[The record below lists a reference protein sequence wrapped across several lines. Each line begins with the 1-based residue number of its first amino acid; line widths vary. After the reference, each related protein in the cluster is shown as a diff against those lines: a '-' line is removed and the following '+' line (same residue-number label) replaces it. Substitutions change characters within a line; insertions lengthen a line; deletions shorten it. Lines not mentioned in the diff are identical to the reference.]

1 MIVDP
6 AVVPGLLLLAAE
18 LTALAAVGYVVV
30 RAALRQADARAALAQ
45 GLVVGPALWGLITNV
60 ALYIVPGLAGAA
72 VGWGVTLVLGAVVAW
87 RARRCVWPR
96 PRVAAAFAVAVL
108 ALLWL
113 TLASRQLLEISDPT
127 LHLGLAAW
135 MRAGGFPPEA
145 PWNPGSPV
153 RYHHA
158 VDLLVGLLTPPIG
171 PDLAFVQELLGAY
184 AWTALALVVV
194 TGLLAR
200 GSWPVALVVSTLML
214 TAGAWTWTNLGG
226 GILQLPVPAGTSA
239 AEIQGSLAEIYWPS
253 LGPSWPSEPAALH
266 DIWTPAFTLGYALTF
281 VVLEHA
287 VRSERAAW
295 PGVLTLGA
303 VVGFLGILVTSLAP
317 VVLVLWAVLAAVRVA
332 RERSGGGALRLG
344 AGLGLAVL
352 LMLFGGGAFTA
363 LLDGG
368 SSNGLGLTWDV
379 DRTHWEAFGTFD
391 ARSGGI
397 GVLGVG
403 PVVVAGLAVLLA
415 RRDRL
420 VVALAAGAAA
430 LVMAWLVL
438 SYSPAPWVVSRLAG
452 HARNLALVA
461 LLLALVVRLSETFAK
476 PLRHSR
482 ERRPLHEWSTSHAQA
497 PDHPHPRVE
506 HGAGSNPL
514 PSSERGSDPLPGSCW
529 WGFVRVSETGNRPPG
544 NPGIAHDFPRTSA
557 APLRSA
563 NVSPAALLRACWR
576 PALAVLLAGLV
587 LWPTIAGPAHSLAA
601 AVGSGVQL
609 ANAGWAAQD
618 PRTQSP
624 AVPPRRF
631 QLAAMSDRL
640 ARYLRDHTPLRTRVL
655 TPEWPYWA
663 VSLATGRPSNAGFVE
678 LSHLIYFTGPEYLDA
693 VRFLEPGAMRRL
705 GIEYVHATDAWTA
718 ALPPRAQR
726 WLADPNLFELLARDG
741 AEALYRVRQ
750 AFLTLDVEPHP
761 GSYEALRS
769 APSTATVHLAP
780 ELGWLPRL
788 RVASVLSHT
797 RLTGAVDTQSLHLH
811 APAPWAVEPLGE
823 RAPDLVVLP
832 ASVEPSIAPTAKWV
846 QIWRNDEIAVYGPAS
861 SRSRATNESSTTRTA
876 SKGIG

>member
-6 AVVPGLLLLAAE
+6 SVMPGLLLLAAK
-18 LTALAAVGYVVV
+18 LAALAAVGYVVV
-30 RAALRQADARAALAQ
+30 RVALRQGDARAALAQ
-45 GLVVGPALWGLITNV
+45 GLVVGPALWGLITNFV
-60 ALYIVPGLAGAA
+60 LYLVPGLAGAA
-72 VGWGVTLVLGAVVAW
+72 VGWSVTLVLGAVVAW
-87 RARRCVWPR
+87 RARHCIWPR
-96 PRVAAAFAVAVL
+96 PRTAAAFAAAVL

-113 TLASRQLLEISDPT
+113 TLASRQLLESPDPT

-184 AWTALALVVV
+184 AWSAFALVVV
-194 TGLLAR
+194 TGLLGR
-200 GSWPVALVVSTLML
+200 GAWPVALVISPLLL

-226 GILQLPVPAGTSA
+226 GILQLPVPAGLPA
-239 AEIQGSLAEIYWPS
+239 ADFQGALAEIYWPS
-253 LGPSWPSEPAALH
+253 LGPSWPSESAALH

-287 VRSERAAW
+287 VRSERATW
-295 PGVLTLGA
+295 HGVLTLGA

-332 RERSGGGALRLG
+332 RERPGGGVPRLG

-368 SSNGLGLTWDV
+368 PSSGLGLSWDV
-379 DRTHWEAFGTFD
+379 DRTRWQALGTFD
-391 ARSGGI
+391 ARPGGI

-420 VVALAAGAAA
+420 VVALAAGAAMLA
-430 LVMAWLVL
+430 IAWLVL
-438 SYSPAPWVVSRLAG
+438 NYSPAPWVVSRLAG

-461 LLLALVVRLSETFAK
+461 LLLALVVRLSETFAN

-482 ERRPLHEWSTSHAQA
+482 ES
-497 PDHPHPRVE
+497 
-506 HGAGSNPL
+506 GNPP
-514 PSSERGSDPLPGSCW
+514 PSK
-529 WGFVRVSETGNRPPG
+529 SET
-544 NPGIAHDFPRTSA
+544 AHGFPLTTV
-557 APLRSA
+557 LR
-563 NVSPAALLRACWR
+563 LRHASLSTATLAQVR
-576 PALAVLLAGLV
+576 RHPALAVLLAGLI
-587 LWPTIAGPAHSLAA
+587 LWPTIAGPIHSLAA
-601 AVGSGVQL
+601 AVGGGVQL
-609 ANAGWAAQD
+609 ANAGWAAQNT
-618 PRTQSP
+618 RNQGP
-624 AVPPRRF
+624 ADPPRRF
-631 QLAAMSDRL
+631 QLPAMSDRL
-640 ARYLRDHTPLRTRVL
+640 ARYLRDRTPLRTRVL

-663 VSLATGRPSNAGFVE
+663 VSLATGRPSHAGFVE

-693 VRFLEPGAMRRL
+693 VHFLEPGAIRRL
-705 GIEYVHATDAWTA
+705 GIEYVHATDAWAA

-726 WLADPNLFELLARDG
+726 WLADPNLLELIGRDG

-761 GSYEALRS
+761 ESFEALRS
-769 APSTATVHLAP
+769 APSSAIVHLAP
-780 ELGWLPRL
+780 ELGWLDGL

-797 RLTGAVDTQSLHLH
+797 RLTGDIDTQPLHLY
-811 APAPWAVEPLGE
+811 APAPWTVEPLGE
-823 RAPDLVVLP
+823 RTPDLVVLP
-832 ASVEPSIAPTAKWV
+832 ASVQPSAAPGQGWIQV
-846 QIWRNDEIAVYGPAS
+846 WRNDEIAVYGPAS
-861 SRSRATNESSTTRTA
+861 PRSRATNESWTTLTA
-876 SKGIG
+876 SNGIG